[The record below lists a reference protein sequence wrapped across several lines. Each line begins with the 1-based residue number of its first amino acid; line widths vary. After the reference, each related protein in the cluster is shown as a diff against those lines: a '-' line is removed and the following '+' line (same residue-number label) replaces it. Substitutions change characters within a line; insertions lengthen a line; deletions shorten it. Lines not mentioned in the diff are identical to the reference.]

1 MELVLFRQQTCQ
13 TSICHTVS
21 GKYYLQRQST
31 RLIVLEDTDVIPY
44 PLFLVLCDAL
54 GNPGNVADFLK
65 DFCQPMNLGA
75 RHCVD
80 KGIPAPLT

>member
-1 MELVLFRQQTCQ
+1 MELVLFKQRTCQ
-13 TSICHTVS
+13 NFHLPHCA
-21 GKYYLQRQST
+21 GKVLLTERT

-75 RHCVD
+75 HHCVD